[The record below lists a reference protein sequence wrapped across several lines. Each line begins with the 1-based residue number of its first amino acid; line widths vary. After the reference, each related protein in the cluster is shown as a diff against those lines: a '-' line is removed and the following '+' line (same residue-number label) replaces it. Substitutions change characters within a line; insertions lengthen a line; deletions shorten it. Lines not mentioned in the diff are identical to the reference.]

1 MKYLEKLMEYL
12 KKLMKYSEKVMKYL
26 KKLIKYSEKLM
37 KYLEKLMNSSFSN
50 YYFLNIYPKRWAS
63 LICGGR

>member
-1 MKYLEKLMEYL
+1 
-12 KKLMKYSEKVMKYL
+12 
-26 KKLIKYSEKLM
+26 M